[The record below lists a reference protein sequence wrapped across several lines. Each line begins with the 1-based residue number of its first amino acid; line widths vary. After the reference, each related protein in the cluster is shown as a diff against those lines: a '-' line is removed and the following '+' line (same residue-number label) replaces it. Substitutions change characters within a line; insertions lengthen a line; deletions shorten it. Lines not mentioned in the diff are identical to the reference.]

1 MGSEC
6 FDKSQICTEIEQYT
20 VESGV
25 MHGQIKNYQA
35 KRVNHKRGTFRG
47 SSLRGRW
54 WWMGSNFPYQA
65 KDVQFVGGW
74 VCVGGTSFTLCL
86 LYHSDA
92 LALIL

>member
-35 KRVNHKRGTFRG
+35 KRVNHKRGMDLQRKQ
-47 SSLRGRW
+47 W
-54 WWMGSNFPYQA
+54 IGSNFPYQA
-65 KDVQFVGGW
+65 KDVQFCGW
-74 VCVGGTSFTLCL
+74 LGVCRCDISHSVFTLGE
-86 LYHSDA
+86 YHSDA
-92 LALIL
+92 LSLIL